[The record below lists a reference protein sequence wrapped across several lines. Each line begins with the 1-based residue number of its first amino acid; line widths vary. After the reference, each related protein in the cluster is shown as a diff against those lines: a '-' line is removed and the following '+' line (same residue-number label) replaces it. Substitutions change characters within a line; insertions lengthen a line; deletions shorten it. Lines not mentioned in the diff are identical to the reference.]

1 MTFAIAV
8 WIGLAAAVISA
19 LIVGWRARH
28 GMLISAVAFIA
39 VTAVWVVAKIASDHD
54 YHDAD
59 GWVDCW
65 PSCTALQRAVGISL
79 IGGAIFAAALA
90 IAFVIAVARR
100 GKH

>member
-1 MTFAIAV
+1 MAFAVAV

-28 GMLISAVAFIA
+28 GVLISAIAFLAVA
-39 VTAVWVVAKIASDHD
+39 AVWIAAKVASDHD

-65 PSCTALQRAVGISL
+65 PSCTVLQRAVGISL
-79 IGGAIFAAALA
+79 TGGAVLAVALA
-90 IAFVIAVARR
+90 IAFVIAMARR
-100 GKH
+100 SKH